1 MAPIRLCPPGSERLN
16 TLIPPCDA
24 LAFLR
29 ITHMLDSGKPL
40 LLSDGESCLVA
51 QSDPNSPAWVW
62 TRNGISD
69 ETLAAL
75 LESLEA
81 MRLARCLSGIVAKGS
96 FIRLAAL
103 AWDAALHRT
112 QRIAVYRMDR
122 LIPKS
127 APGEYLCGADV
138 PPERA
143 GALLGMLA
151 QEDGVSLSASVQLE
165 MGEAF
170 SKNRHAFGW
179 RAPDGTIAAIAKRA
193 DAGDRFSDVH
203 SVVTDAPY
211 RGCGYAKALLTKVC
225 AQILEEGR
233 VPMLYADPEYPP
245 SNAAYRAIGFTEKA
259 RLTALRLIKKS

>member
-40 LLSDGESCLVA
+40 LLSDGVSCLVA

-127 APGEYLCGADV
+127 APGEYLC
-138 PPERA
+138 
-143 GALLGMLA
+143 A
-151 QEDGVSLSASVQLE
+151 QEDGVSLSASVQRE